1 MGERKKVKKVLFLIP
16 NLMDGGA
23 EKVLVNLANNLNK
36 EKYEITILTIIDHG
50 VNKQFLDKSV
60 KYKSIF
66 KKYFRG
72 TSIILKSIPKRYI
85 YDKYIGDKYDIV
97 ISYLEGTTARIISA
111 APRNIKKVCWI
122 HTEISNKKMLING
135 FRNRKDAIESYSKF
149 NKIIGV
155 S

>member
-66 KKYFRG
+66 KK
-72 TSIILKSIPKRYI
+72 
-85 YDKYIGDKYDIV
+85 
-97 ISYLEGTTARIISA
+97 
-111 APRNIKKVCWI
+111 
-122 HTEISNKKMLING
+122 
-135 FRNRKDAIESYSKF
+135 
-149 NKIIGV
+149 
-155 S
+155 